1 MCLFYNIPIL
11 SGFFFK
17 SGAQFLIF
25 NSIIDSIPEMSAD
38 IKLEKLQQELYWLS
52 IRMNLLLK
60 YKKIILNIAIRLPHA
75 LFIAHIMYNWINIG
89 LGCIS
94 VKPYVYFPFDIL
106 PGIPV
111 NLAWWMA
118 LNGHVL
124 GWIGV
129 SKSYIELI
137 LKLTLRALEIMFTIF
152 SNLRPYSKKNS

>member
-1 MCLFYNIPIL
+1 
-11 SGFFFK
+11 
-17 SGAQFLIF
+17 
-25 NSIIDSIPEMSAD
+25 MSAD

-152 SNLRPYSKKNS
+152 SNLRLGWSPLPCIRLRDHPHVLRTSKDNI